1 MMAIKERKRQ
11 LRTTAISAER
21 RITAE
26 MRTAMVDILVKAKAD
41 LNTQENVR

>member
-1 MMAIKERKRQ
+1 MMAIKERERQ
-11 LRTTAISAER
+11 LWTTAITAEG

-26 MRTAMVDILVKAKAD
+26 MKTAVVNVLVKANAD

>member
-1 MMAIKERKRQ
+1 MIAVKDRKRQ
-11 LRTTAISAER
+11 WQRTAISAER

-26 MRTAMVDILVKAKAD
+26 MKTAMVDVLVKAKAD